1 MKITFT
7 VEYELTKEVNYNM
20 DTIEP
25 IEEYVFVVPGE
36 WLHDVY
42 NNYVVPKFDY
52 YDVPIEEFL
61 DVYDPEKEGEAIYL
75 LAKSQGVIKEEG
87 WAEVADNY

>member
-1 MKITFT
+1 MRITFE

-42 NNYVVPKFDY
+42 NNYVVEPNDLKCTSQLTNGAT
-52 YDVPIEEFL
+52 DVTLITCTMTG
-61 DVYDPEKEGEAIYL
+61 KQRTI
-75 LAKSQGVIKEEG
+75 IK
-87 WAEVADNY
+87 ARAVNVD